1 MTRKFGIGLM
11 GSLMAGALMLAAPAV
26 AGSAE
31 KNVSEDVA
39 QTIQRMETHW
49 RILIRERDPA
59 KRKAL
64 IAEHRQMMTEAKT
77 ALGAK
82 PDGSMDDHGHGGTMG
97 SDHRHDLQNTM
108 ELHSMMLDMMR

>member
-11 GSLMAGALMLAAPAV
+11 ASLMAGVLMLAAPAI

-31 KNVSEDVA
+31 KNMSEDAA
-39 QTIQRMETHW
+39 QTVQRMETHW
-49 RILIRERDPA
+49 LTLIRERDPA

-64 IAEHRQMMTEAKT
+64 IAEHSQMMTEART

-82 PDGSMDDHGHGGTMG
+82 PAMDDHGHGGTMG

>member
-11 GSLMAGALMLAAPAV
+11 GSIMAGVLMLAAPAT

-31 KNVSEDVA
+31 KNMSEDAA
-39 QTIQRMETHW
+39 QTVQRMETHW
-49 RILIRERDPA
+49 QTLIRERDPA

-64 IAEHRQMMTEAKT
+64 IAEHRQMMAEAK
-77 ALGAK
+77 AAPGAK
-82 PDGSMDDHGHGGTMG
+82 PDGSMDGHGQGGTMG
-97 SDHRHDLQNTM
+97 SDLQNTM